1 MKKCGSGLCWTFSV
15 FRLYFKWIY
24 YDGRILWSF
33 VFWKQKNM
41 LLVKSASN
49 FVPEFQTQITSAQN
63 QYNAV
68 NIDCKYPLTKAM
80 NAYFWNVYRRYTIN
94 TSSCSKMIPC
104 KWGKDKPCS
113 GRTCSCTKAKL
124 SCSKFYNCQK
134 TMFFVWNV
142 IQDSNDQTTEDE

>member
-1 MKKCGSGLCWTFSV
+1 MGLVCVERFPYLGYILNESIMMGESYEVLCSGN
-15 FRLYFKWIY
+15 K
-24 YDGRILWSF
+24 
-33 VFWKQKNM
+33 KNM

-134 TMFFVWNV
+134 TMFFCLKCY
-142 IQDSNDQTTEDE
+142 SR